1 MPTTRAAGKNTAA
14 KGGDEKGEGKGA
26 GSKHEIQE
34 KTSPDSKR
42 PKKDDGKTQKT
53 IEDTMP
59 SPTEAYGNGHAIPIS
74 KKKPKPS
81 KHEENNAQGQ
91 GQKTGT
97 AEEPGA
103 REGEVPSSI
112 LEKGIIYFFFRA
124 RVGIDDP
131 SDVNDIQRSYMI
143 LRPLDKDAK
152 LGEGTIK
159 DAGNIRLIAVPKK
172 VFPRSGKDR
181 WLAFVEKSDA
191 SLKTLKDE
199 FLSSS
204 EYETKTMGTR
214 HTHAATPAAEGIY
227 AITTTGRES
236 HLVYMITLP
245 SELGEVQIE
254 LGLREKGSFI
264 ISTRNPEYEAPR
276 SVALPQGPDYPKDV
290 QDEFRSLRWAPTQ
303 PHHLDHVNTQFLLVG
318 ESSGIAKATEPQK
331 EDEEEGKEN
340 PAEELEKLEDEDTH
354 RMESLK
360 DDDSGAIF
368 ADLGA
373 FAKDYPK
380 LETTF

>member
-1 MPTTRAAGKNTAA
+1 MPTTRAAEKTAAA
-14 KGGDEKGEGKGA
+14 KGDDGKGEGNGA

-34 KTSPDSKR
+34 KTAPDSKR
-42 PKKDDGKTQKT
+42 PKKDDDKTQKT

-59 SPTEAYGNGHAIPIS
+59 SPTEAYGNGHATSIS
-74 KKKPKPS
+74 KEEPKPS
-81 KHEENNAQGQ
+81 KDEENDAQSR

-112 LEKGIIYFFFRA
+112 LEKGIIYFFFRG

-131 SDVNDIQRSYMI
+131 SNVNDIQRSYMI

-172 VFPRSGKDR
+172 VFPRSGRDR

-214 HTHAATPAAEGIY
+214 HNPAATPAAEGIY

-245 SELGEVQIE
+245 SELGEVQTE

-264 ISTRNPEYEAPR
+264 LSTRNPEYDAPR
-276 SVALPQGPDYPKDV
+276 NVALPQGSDYPKDV
-290 QDEFRSLRWAPTQ
+290 QEEFRSLRWMPSQ
-303 PHHLDHVNTQFLLVG
+303 PHHLDYVNTQFLLVG
-318 ESSGIAKATEPQK
+318 ESSGIANATEPQK
-331 EDEEEGKEN
+331 EDEEKGKEN
-340 PAEELEKLEDEDTH
+340 PEEELEKLEDEDTH
-354 RMESLK
+354 RMETLK

-373 FAKDYPK
+373 LAMDYPK